1 VAIDGQNADQLI
13 DGDTISSK
21 HDIGH
26 LSGSRV
32 DTRHHM
38 DDIRLPST
46 TRPIVASKQ
55 LFPGLNACAMAMPVG
70 LKGLSFLQHGKSE

>member
-1 VAIDGQNADQLI
+1 
-13 DGDTISSK
+13 
-21 HDIGH
+21 
-26 LSGSRV
+26 
-32 DTRHHM
+32 M